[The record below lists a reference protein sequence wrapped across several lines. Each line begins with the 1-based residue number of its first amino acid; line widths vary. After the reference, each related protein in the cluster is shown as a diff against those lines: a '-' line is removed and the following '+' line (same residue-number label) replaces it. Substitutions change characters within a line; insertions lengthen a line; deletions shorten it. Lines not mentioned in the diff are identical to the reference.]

1 MKQSPDKKAYPQKI
15 WSLKDLFAG
24 VDDPALEKAFK
35 TLEKE
40 VKVLESQRPIFTT
53 EIAEDEFLA
62 FIKKLESV
70 QRRANRLGGY
80 AQLLFAQDTQNQAV
94 QTLMARVDQF
104 GAELSNRLLFFNLW
118 WKDLPRETAEKL
130 LKVAGDYTYW
140 LEQIRLLK
148 PYTLTEAEEKI
159 LNIKNVTGFNAL
171 NTLYDSITNRYTFDL
186 KGVRG
191 AKGITRGELMV
202 YVRESDPDVR
212 ARAYQE
218 LYRVYTKD
226 APILGQMYQTL
237 VRDWANENVSLRKYK
252 TPIAT
257 RNLVNDIPDKVVD
270 TLLEVSRGN
279 NAIFQRFF
287 QLKARWIKMNILRRY
302 DIYAPVAKSDKKYS
316 FAQSTSVV
324 FDAFRQFD
332 PQFEQLAE
340 RVFREDHLDG
350 EVRKGKMGGAFCATI
365 EPSLTPWVLLNYQ
378 GRSDDVATMAHELGH
393 AIHAMMAEHHT
404 LFTQHACLP
413 LAETASTFG
422 EMLLVDKLLK
432 EETDES
438 VRRDLLF
445 RQMDDSYAT
454 IQRQVYF
461 ALFEKQA
468 HGMVMQNASVD
479 DLAAA
484 YLDNLKEQFGDSIE
498 LNEEF
503 KWEWVAIP
511 HIYNVPFYVYAY
523 AFGQLLVLSL
533 YREYKLQGEAFKPR
547 FRRILSTGGSE
558 APVKL
563 LKHAGVDISKASFW
577 QGGFDVL
584 DDLVKQLELIPV
596 K

>member
-1 MKQSPDKKAYPQKI
+1 
-15 WSLKDLFAG
+15 
-24 VDDPALEKAFK
+24 
-35 TLEKE
+35 
-40 VKVLESQRPIFTT
+40 
-53 EIAEDEFLA
+53 
-62 FIKKLESV
+62 
-70 QRRANRLGGY
+70 
-80 AQLLFAQDTQNQAV
+80 
-94 QTLMARVDQF
+94 
-104 GAELSNRLLFFNLW
+104 
-118 WKDLPRETAEKL
+118 
-130 LKVAGDYTYW
+130 
-140 LEQIRLLK
+140 
-148 PYTLTEAEEKI
+148 
-159 LNIKNVTGFNAL
+159 
-171 NTLYDSITNRYTFDL
+171 
-186 KGVRG
+186 
-191 AKGITRGELMV
+191 
-202 YVRESDPDVR
+202 
-212 ARAYQE
+212 
-218 LYRVYTKD
+218 
-226 APILGQMYQTL
+226 MYQTL

-252 TPIAT
+252 SPIAT

-270 TLLEVSRGN
+270 TLLDVSRGN

-287 QLKARWIKMNILRRY
+287 QLKARWIKMNKLRRY

-316 FAQSTSVV
+316 FTQSTRVV

-340 RVFREDHLDG
+340 RVFSEDHLDG

-378 GRSDDVATMAHELGH
+378 GKSDDVATMAHELGH

-484 YLDNLKEQFGDSIE
+484 YFENLKEQFGDSIE

-533 YREYKLQGEAFKPR
+533 YRQFKLEGDAFKPR

-558 APVKL
+558 APVSL
-563 LKHAGVDISKASFW
+563 LKHAGVDVTKASFW

-584 DDLVKQLELIPV
+584 DELVKQLEAIPV

>member
-1 MKQSPDKKAYPQKI
+1 MKQSPDKNAYPQKI

-70 QRRANRLGGY
+70 QRRVNRLGGY

-140 LEQIRLLK
+140 LEQIRLFK

-287 QLKARWIKMNILRRY
+287 QLKARWIKMYKLRRY

-584 DDLVKQLELIPV
+584 DDLVKQLESIPV

>member
-1 MKQSPDKKAYPQKI
+1 
-15 WSLKDLFAG
+15 
-24 VDDPALEKAFK
+24 
-35 TLEKE
+35 
-40 VKVLESQRPIFTT
+40 
-53 EIAEDEFLA
+53 
-62 FIKKLESV
+62 
-70 QRRANRLGGY
+70 
-80 AQLLFAQDTQNQAV
+80 
-94 QTLMARVDQF
+94 
-104 GAELSNRLLFFNLW
+104 
-118 WKDLPRETAEKL
+118 
-130 LKVAGDYTYW
+130 
-140 LEQIRLLK
+140 
-148 PYTLTEAEEKI
+148 
-159 LNIKNVTGFNAL
+159 
-171 NTLYDSITNRYTFDL
+171 
-186 KGVRG
+186 
-191 AKGITRGELMV
+191 
-202 YVRESDPDVR
+202 
-212 ARAYQE
+212 
-218 LYRVYTKD
+218 
-226 APILGQMYQTL
+226 
-237 VRDWANENVSLRKYK
+237 
-252 TPIAT
+252 
-257 RNLVNDIPDKVVD
+257 
-270 TLLEVSRGN
+270 
-279 NAIFQRFF
+279 
-287 QLKARWIKMNILRRY
+287 
-302 DIYAPVAKSDKKYS
+302 
-316 FAQSTSVV
+316 
-324 FDAFRQFD
+324 
-332 PQFEQLAE
+332 
-340 RVFREDHLDG
+340 
-350 EVRKGKMGGAFCATI
+350 
-365 EPSLTPWVLLNYQ
+365 
-378 GRSDDVATMAHELGH
+378 MAHELGH

-468 HGMVMQNASVD
+468 HDMVMQNASVD

-584 DDLVKQLELIPV
+584 DDLVKQLESIPV

>member
-1 MKQSPDKKAYPQKI
+1 MKQSPDKNAYPQKI

-94 QTLMARVDQF
+94 QTLLARVDQF

-118 WKDLPRETAEKL
+118 WKDLPREIAEKL
-130 LKVAGDYTYW
+130 LKVAGDYSYW
-140 LEQIRLLK
+140 LEQIRLFK
-148 PYTLTEAEEKI
+148 PYTLSEAEEKI

-171 NTLYDSITNRYTFDL
+171 NTLYDAITNRYTFDL

-212 ARAYQE
+212 VRAYQE

-287 QLKARWIKMNILRRY
+287 QLKARWIKMNKLRRY

-316 FAQSTSVV
+316 FAQSTRVV

-484 YLDNLKEQFGDSIE
+484 YFENLKEQFGDSIE
-498 LNEEF
+498 MNEEF

-533 YREYKLQGEAFKPR
+533 YREYKLQGESFKPR

-558 APVKL
+558 APVSL
-563 LKHAGVDISKASFW
+563 LKHAGVDVTKACFW

-584 DDLVKQLELIPV
+584 NDLVKQLEAIPV